1 MLKRRTPYIFLIICL
16 SFIVI
21 GLVSCTEDE
30 SDKSNEN
37 NTETAAEENLDSEPD
52 DLDEETID
60 PLANLLETA
69 PKVPTNLDEIIN
81 YPVGPLAGNGSIKG
95 KEPVMESE
103 ELAEEVKEILPE
115 VKENADEEY
124 LEKWWR
130 GFRYLFAED
139 YPNPT
144 KILKKLEFEHFG
156 NPGLE
161 DERFHFKDQLN
172 VLVILDVSGS
182 MANMINGKPM
192 MDIAKDSINSFV
204 SDLPNEANIGLRVYG
219 HEGKPTGKTKEES
232 CLSSDLVYDIQPIDK
247 QEFSRV
253 IEPFQPTGWTP
264 IGLSLEEAKED
275 FAGFPSEENT
285 NLVYVVS
292 DGAETCGGDP
302 VKAAEDLVDSNIEPI
317 INVIGFNVDV
327 EGQSHLREI
336 AEAGGGLY
344 TNAGDEEQLS
354 EAFDQAEEMIEKWNE
369 WKKEAKVD
377 VRIQKSEK
385 RTEAIFQRNDWLY
398 FNSDESFITEK
409 VLMELYEDDY
419 ITKEAKEY
427 IEQKSRER
435 EALFEEIKEMEYE
448 DLLDEIEESFD
459 ETMREIN
466 EEYDE
471 NIDN

>member
-1 MLKRRTPYIFLIICL
+1 
-16 SFIVI
+16 
-21 GLVSCTEDE
+21 
-30 SDKSNEN
+30 
-37 NTETAAEENLDSEPD
+37 
-52 DLDEETID
+52 
-60 PLANLLETA
+60 
-69 PKVPTNLDEIIN
+69 
-81 YPVGPLAGNGSIKG
+81 
-95 KEPVMESE
+95 
-103 ELAEEVKEILPE
+103 
-115 VKENADEEY
+115 
-124 LEKWWR
+124 
-130 GFRYLFAED
+130 
-139 YPNPT
+139 
-144 KILKKLEFEHFG
+144 
-156 NPGLE
+156 
-161 DERFHFKDQLN
+161 
-172 VLVILDVSGS
+172 
-182 MANMINGKPM
+182 
-192 MDIAKDSINSFV
+192 
-204 SDLPNEANIGLRVYG
+204 
-219 HEGKPTGKTKEES
+219 
-232 CLSSDLVYDIQPIDK
+232 QPIDK

-275 FAGFPSEENT
+275 FADFPSEENT

-292 DGAETCGGDP
+292 DGAETCGGDS
-302 VKAAEDLVDSNIEPI
+302 VKEAEDLVDSNMEPI

-327 EGQSHLREI
+327 GGQSHLREI
-336 AEAGGGLY
+336 AAAGGGVY
-344 TNAGDEEQLS
+344 TNAGDEEQVS
-354 EAFDQAEEMIEKWNE
+354 EAFDQAEERIEKWNE
-369 WKKEAKVD
+369 RKKERKVD